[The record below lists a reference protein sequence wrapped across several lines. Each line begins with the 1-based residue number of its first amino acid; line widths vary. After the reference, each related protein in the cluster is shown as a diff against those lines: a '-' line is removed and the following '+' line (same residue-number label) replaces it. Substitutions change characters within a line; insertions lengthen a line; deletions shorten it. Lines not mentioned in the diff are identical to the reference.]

1 MNILV
6 SETTRVPSI
15 LNCKMLAESSSAV
28 SSCKNYVF
36 PMITSKSSNV
46 TTCSE
51 ISNSD
56 ELQLPELLLTVKK
69 RVSFFKITSNGRS
82 ESLSR

>member
-1 MNILV
+1 MDIMV
-6 SETTRVPSI
+6 SETTRIPSI
-15 LNCKMLAESSSAV
+15 LKCKMFAESSSAV

-36 PMITSKSSNV
+36 PMITSKCSNI

-56 ELQLPELLLTVKK
+56 ELQLPELLPTVDKK
-69 RVSFFKITSNGRS
+69 VSFFKKTSSGRS